1 MNNYDLAKTVL
12 KRAQEEII
20 RELAI
25 CGQNGGTGRAQSYAP
40 ILVTLTKAIEVM
52 DSLDKPMVEVK
63 EATTATVDRM
73 AKVRAA
79 KAAKALEAE

>member
-63 EATTATVDRM
+63 EATTVTVDRM

>member
-1 MNNYDLAKTVL
+1 MSNYDLAKIVL

-40 ILVTLTKAIEVM
+40 ILVTLTKAIEVVE
-52 DSLDKPMVEVK
+52 SLDKPTVKVK
-63 EATTATVDRM
+63 EVVTATVDRM